1 MNSEITDI
9 QLEKLEGF
17 IGYGRADAKI
27 IFIGIEEGGGGFDN
41 LKRRINEENYVY
53 LDCKEFHLK
62 DDDKHLSNEKKH
74 KLHSNDEN
82 AAVKFQS
89 VWRFMSYLMLRLEG
103 VEVER
108 IMANNKQLLREYQN
122 NSLGTVNENGKT
134 LLTELYPIPCKS
146 FNTWGKDNDSYTQII
161 PQYKSKEEYKRS
173 VLPKRK
179 KLFEDLIKSDSF
191 SASAIICYGKG
202 NWMEFEKFFTLFGV
216 QFENINTSKECK
228 MGLLNNNVKVF
239 LTPFFGNGQMNYET
253 LEEIRTEI
261 LREK

>member
-27 IFIGIEEGGGGFDN
+27 IFIGIEEGGGGFEN
-41 LKRRINEENYVY
+41 LRLRTNKENYKY
-53 LDCKEFHLK
+53 LDSKRFHL
-62 DDDKHLSNEKKH
+62 DDLGERSFHNDNKKPRVN
-74 KLHSNDEN
+74 L
-82 AAVKFQS
+82 QS

-146 FNTWGKDNDSYTQII
+146 FNTWGKGKDSYTQII

-179 KLFEDLIKSDSF
+179 KIFEDLIKSDSF

-202 NWMEFEKFFTLFGV
+202 NWMEFEKFFALFGV

-253 LEEIRTEI
+253 LEEITKEI